1 MARKS
6 KSVYERIEDKKVQI
20 KEQEERLKQ
29 LNVELKELF
38 SEKDDLE
45 MRQLF
50 EYARSNNITL
60 EQIKSHFKDINN
72 DKKTA

>member
-20 KEQEERLKQ
+20 KEEEKRLKQ
-29 LNVELKELF
+29 LNIELKELF

-50 EYARSNNITL
+50 EYAKTNNITL
-60 EQIKSHFKDINN
+60 DQIKSHFTNIDNN
-72 DKKTA
+72 KKTA

>member
-6 KSVYERIEDKKVQI
+6 KSVYTRIEDKQLQI
-20 KEQEERLKQ
+20 KETEEALKQ

-38 SEKDDLE
+38 SEKDELE

-50 EYARSNNITL
+50 EFAKENSITL
-60 EQIKSHFKDINN
+60 DQIKQQFTKSNS
-72 DKKTA
+72 KKTA

>member
-6 KSVYERIEDKKVQI
+6 KSVYERIEDKKIQI
-20 KEQEERLKQ
+20 NEQEERLKQ
-29 LNVELKELF
+29 LNAELKELF

-50 EYARSNNITL
+50 EYTRTNNITL
-60 EQIKSHFKDINN
+60 DQIKSHFKDTNS

>member
-20 KEQEERLKQ
+20 KEEEKRLKQ
-29 LNVELKELF
+29 LNTELKELF

-50 EYARSNNITL
+50 EYAKTNNITL
-60 EQIKSHFKDINN
+60 DQIKSHFTNIDNN
-72 DKKTA
+72 KKTA